1 MSVKFEIFISHDTS
15 DETLALLLKKLV
27 EGIFLNSEVFVS
39 GRDLRGGNLW
49 IEEIR
54 KRLRSA
60 KVIISLITRGSA
72 ENPWVLFESGAG
84 FTEDKTIPICADGIS
99 IGKLEPPLKLLHAHN
114 FDEAG
119 LKRLIQDIAKI
130 AKLREPDVYS
140 GLDKTLSEADIFI
153 NLRNS
158 ETAKP
163 AVAQSPPAN
172 SKSTTSETV
181 GKFLAI
187 PPKDT
192 EIQSRYEALEAR
204 YRNLV
209 TKKIQAVRTSY
220 EVPPDAQL
228 NKMDASE
235 LMEVIHAYQIPFPSL
250 LAVNITILG
259 ISLPE
264 AADSRWRKMNVIQ
277 QIQSF
282 ENDLEKLEKAT

>member
-1 MSVKFEIFISHDTS
+1 MSEKFEIFISHDTA

-54 KRLRSA
+54 KHLRSA

-99 IGKLEPPLKLLHAHN
+99 VGKLEPPLKLLHARN

-130 AKLREPDVYS
+130 AELREPDIYS

-153 NLRNS
+153 KLRNS
-158 ETAKP
+158 ETTKLAVPQTTPAK
-163 AVAQSPPAN
+163 
-172 SKSTTSETV
+172 SKSATSEAVEKLFTT
-181 GKFLAI
+181 LQ
-187 PPKDT
+187 KDT
-192 EIQSRYEALEAR
+192 EIQSQYEALEVR
-204 YRNLV
+204 YKNLL

-220 EVPPDAQL
+220 DVPLDEQL
-228 NKMDASE
+228 KKMKARE
-235 LMEVIHAYQIPFPSL
+235 LMEVIDAYQIPFPKL
-250 LAVNITILG
+250 LDVSMTLLG

-264 AADSRWRKMNVIQ
+264 ATASKWKKMNVIQ
-277 QIQSF
+277 QIKSLEQ
-282 ENDLEKLEKAT
+282 DLEKLEKAT